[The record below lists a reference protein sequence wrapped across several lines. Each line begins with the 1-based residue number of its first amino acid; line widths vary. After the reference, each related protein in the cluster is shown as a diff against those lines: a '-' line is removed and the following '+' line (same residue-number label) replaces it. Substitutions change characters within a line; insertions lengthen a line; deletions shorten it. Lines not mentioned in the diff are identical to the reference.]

1 MSRNQV
7 QFQKGMSL
15 AEFLR
20 LYGTEE
26 LCHAALVKMRWPDG
40 FVCPRCGGREHS
52 YYAARRLFQ
61 CSACRVQT
69 SVKAGTIFHGSRTPL
84 TKWFLAMHLITSAKN
99 DVAALELSRQIG
111 VKWDTAWL
119 IKQKLLAVMLERN
132 ATYQLAGD
140 VQVDDAYLGGERPGE
155 PGKRGRGARGKT
167 PFVIAVET
175 HHGEAQYTQL
185 RRVPGFTK
193 AAIKAWAEKGIAPG
207 SRVLSDKLSC
217 FNGIDEAGF
226 EHVGVVTGSRRPTDA
241 RFKWVNTGLGNVKSA
256 IVGTC
261 RWCSAQHAARYLA
274 GYEWRFNRRFDLAEN
289 IGRLARVAAA
299 TAPHPRKQIA
309 AIRKRPAELTG

>member
-7 QFQKGMSL
+7 QFQKGLSL
-15 AEFLR
+15 AEVLR

-26 LCHAALVKMRWPDG
+26 LCHAALVEMRWPDG
-40 FVCPRCGGREHS
+40 FVCPHCGEREHS

-61 CSACRVQT
+61 CSACRAQT

-99 DVAALELSRQIG
+99 DVAALELSRQLG

-132 ATYQLAGD
+132 ATYKLSGD
-140 VQVDDAYLGGERPGE
+140 VQVDDAYLGGERPAV
-155 PGKRGRGARGKT
+155 PGKAGRGAPNKT

-175 HHGEAQYTQL
+175 HHGEPQYTQL
-185 RRVPGFTK
+185 RPVPDFTK
-193 AAIKAWAEKGIAPG
+193 AAIKAWAERGIATG
-207 SRVLSDKLSC
+207 SRVLSDKLGC

-226 EHVGVVTGSRRPTDA
+226 DHVGVVTGSGRPTDA
-241 RFKWVNTGLGNVKSA
+241 RFKWVNTGLGNIKSA

-261 RWCSAQHAARYLA
+261 RSCSPQHAARYLA
-274 GYEWRFNRRFDLAEN
+274 GYEWRFNRRFDLAKN
-289 IGRLARVAAA
+289 VGRLARVAIAA
-299 TAPHPRKQIA
+299 APHTRRQIT
-309 AIRKRPAELTG
+309 AIGVRAEPTG